1 MAVPASGLLGPSAE
15 IIITEHSL
23 RTKEAGSSG
32 FARMLTPSIA
42 EAEAPCSGSM
52 SISVH
57 SSSRSSR
64 ERFASKDLA

>member
-1 MAVPASGLLGPSAE
+1 MAIPASGLLGPSSA

-32 FARMLTPSIA
+32 FARMLTPSMA
-42 EAEAPCSGSM
+42 EAEAPSSDSM

-57 SSSRSSR
+57 SSSRSPR
-64 ERFASKDLA
+64 ERLASRALA